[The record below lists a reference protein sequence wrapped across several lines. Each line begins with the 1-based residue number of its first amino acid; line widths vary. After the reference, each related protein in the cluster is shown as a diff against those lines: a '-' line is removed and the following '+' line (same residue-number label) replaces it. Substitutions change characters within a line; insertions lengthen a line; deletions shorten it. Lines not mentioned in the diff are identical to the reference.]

1 MSGNGRSSIPSF
13 TVPFAR
19 RGSLL
24 DANEVAALS
33 DLVNSGD
40 SLSAGTWRDR
50 FEERFRKHI
59 GTRYAMSVT
68 SGTVALELA
77 IHLLDLA
84 PGDEVIVT
92 PQTYHATIQPLLDRD
107 VHVRFCDIEPDSLNM
122 DPAVLQTLIN
132 DRTRA
137 IVLVHYGGYP
147 ARMREVM
154 ALARSRGIVVVEDCA
169 HALGSEYHGRRPGA
183 LGDIGCFSFHTTKNI
198 TTLGE
203 GGMLTFDRD
212 DWADRVQRLRSN
224 EVDGTFV
231 PQPSEGE
238 PGLLPWMK
246 YSAHVYQESCVGI
259 RRAGTNATLSEAGAA
274 VGLVQ
279 LDKLGSLVDRRRAI
293 AAQLDEV
300 VDRFEGARAQRPD
313 PRLRHAYHLYTFFM
327 EGPPQVRENLVRA
340 LDRRGVEVQ
349 LRYFPLHLL
358 PEWRWRGHG
367 PGECPVAER
376 LWFSDHVNLPCHPG
390 MSDAQVRYLVETLET
405 CLAEA
410 GRTRE
415 EHLAAG

>member
-1 MSGNGRSSIPSF
+1 MNGSVPTF
-13 TVPFAR
+13 KVPFAR

-24 DANEVAALS
+24 DFNELAALS
-33 DLVNSGD
+33 ELVNSGE
-40 SLSAGTWRDR
+40 SLSAGSWRDR
-50 FEERFRKHI
+50 FEERFSKHV

-68 SGTVALELA
+68 SGTVALEFA
-77 IHLLDLA
+77 IHLLDLV

-107 VHVRFCDIEPDSLNM
+107 VTVRFCDIEPDSLNV

-137 IVLVHYGGYP
+137 VVLVHYGGYP
-147 ARMREVM
+147 ARMREIM
-154 ALARSRGIVVVEDCA
+154 ALTRSRGIVVIEDCA

-212 DWADRVQRLRSN
+212 DWADRVDRLRSN
-224 EVDGTFV
+224 AVDGTFV
-231 PQPSEGE
+231 QKDQPIEDE

-246 YSAHVYQESCVGI
+246 YSAHVYQESCVDI

-293 AAQLDEV
+293 AAQFDEV
-300 VDRFEGARAQRPD
+300 VSGFEGARAQRPESG
-313 PRLRHAYHLYTFFM
+313 LRHAYHLYTFFM
-327 EGPPQVRENLVRA
+327 EGPPQVRENLVRE

-358 PEWRWRGHG
+358 PEWRLRGHG

-376 LWFSDHVNLPCHPG
+376 LWFNDHVNLPCHPG
-390 MSDAQVRYLVETLET
+390 MSDAQVRYLVETLQD
-405 CLAEA
+405 CLTEA